1 MTAGPYLVRMRRRRA
16 AGGVARLVAS
26 LLAAIV
32 VVPTGALAQI
42 YRWVDEEGVTHL
54 SSERPPPGVKA
65 ERLDIP
71 GTNKRSTSAARASY
85 STGKAS
91 QSGGTASVP
100 AAQVAAREALLGRL
114 RNREC
119 VIALEA
125 LERKTGGAEPTSATE
140 IRRLKQTAQLN
151 CSEDPVRRREQEQ
164 QAMQLR
170 MANSPSCTQARD
182 RLADMMEPDAAT
194 PRDQLRTQ
202 QAFVDEHCTVPV
214 R

>member
-26 LLAAIV
+26 LLAAAV
-32 VVPTGALAQI
+32 VVPTGAFAQI

-54 SSERPPPGVKA
+54 SSEKPPPGVKA

-91 QSGGTASVP
+91 QSGGTAAVP

-170 MANSPSCTQARD
+170 MANSPSCAQARD